1 MRNNVATLGVRVGIA
16 ALASAG
22 VLALSA
28 GTASAAPGQT
38 VAAGHSAL
46 AAAPTPE
53 QCSTIPQQIEGLE
66 ARVLTLQDMLGEAS
80 PTQKPGIIRMIRT
93 LDGQIAA
100 LQALIA
106 GCPA

>member
-28 GTASAAPGQT
+28 GTASAAPS
-38 VAAGHSAL
+38 HSAL

-66 ARVLTLQDMLGEAS
+66 ARVLTLQEMLGEAS
-80 PTQKPGIIRMIRT
+80 PGPKPGIIRMIRT
-93 LDGQIAA
+93 LEGQIAA